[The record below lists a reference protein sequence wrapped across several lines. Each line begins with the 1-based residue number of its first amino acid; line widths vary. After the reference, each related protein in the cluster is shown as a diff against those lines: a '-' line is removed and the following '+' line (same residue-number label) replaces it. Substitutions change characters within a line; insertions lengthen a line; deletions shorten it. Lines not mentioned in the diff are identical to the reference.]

1 MPRLIIGFIIYCLS
15 TMFLTSHAAI
25 AAPSCEQVYEQ
36 AMQRLYMIELTL
48 HQIDNKVE
56 YRKSVKQRFSEVEGL
71 LMASENCERKSE
83 LSQGFLLDWHQMY
96 MTLTALQASAQL
108 SAFSDFRDWFKSKEQ
123 DIEVF
128 EYANDKRW

>member
-1 MPRLIIGFIIYCLS
+1 MPRLILGLFMSFFCTTVFS
-15 TMFLTSHAAI
+15 SAVF
-25 AAPSCEQVYEQ
+25 AAPNCEKVYEQ
-36 AMQRLYMIELTL
+36 AMQRLYMIELSL
-48 HQIDNKVE
+48 HQIDNKSE
-56 YRKSVKQRFSEVEGL
+56 YRQSVKERFSEVEGL
-71 LMASENCERKSE
+71 LIASETCEKASD
-83 LSQGFLLDWHQMY
+83 LSQNFLVDWHQMY